1 MPSEQSKEILDSL
14 KLSAAALRDAQV
26 EFALAGGLAAWA
38 RGGPPT
44 EHDID
49 FLIRQEDASAALAAL
64 RAAGMRT
71 ECPPEG
77 WLVKAWHGEVL
88 IDLIYA
94 PRGILVDTGFFAR
107 CERLNVAAVEM
118 PVASLDDLLVGK
130 LLVLNEHDLDFG
142 PPLEWS
148 RSLREQINWAEV
160 GFRTND
166 SPFART
172 FFHLLVELQVLDG
185 LSELVVR

>member
-14 KLSAAALRDAQV
+14 KLSAAALRDAQI
-26 EFALAGGLAAWA
+26 EFALAGDLAAWA
-38 RGGPPT
+38 RGGPAT

-49 FLIRQEDASAALAAL
+49 FLIRREHASPALAAL

-71 ECPPEG
+71 DCPPEG
-77 WLVKAWHGEVL
+77 WLVKAWHGKVL

-107 CERLNVAAVEM
+107 CETLNVAAVEM
-118 PVASLDDLLVGK
+118 PVVSLDDLLVGK
-130 LLVLNEHDLDFG
+130 LLVLNDHDLDYG

-160 GFRTND
+160 WFRTND

-172 FFHLLVELQVLDG
+172 FFHLLVEVQVLDG
-185 LSELVVR
+185 LSELVVH

>member
-1 MPSEQSKEILDSL
+1 MPSEQSKEILDAL

-26 EFALAGGLAAWA
+26 EFALAGDLAAWA
-38 RGGPPT
+38 RGGPAT
-44 EHDID
+44 EQHID
-49 FLIRQEDASAALAAL
+49 FLIRQEDASPALAAL

-77 WLVKAWHGEVL
+77 WLVKAWRGEVL
-88 IDLIYA
+88 IELIYA

-118 PVASLDDLLVGK
+118 LVASLDDLLVGK

-142 PPLEWS
+142 AALEWS
-148 RSLREQINWAEV
+148 RSLREQISWAEV

>member
-1 MPSEQSKEILDSL
+1 VPSEQSKEILDSL
-14 KLSAAALRDAQV
+14 KFSAAALRDAQI

-38 RGGPPT
+38 RGGPAT

-49 FLIRQEDASAALAAL
+49 FLIRQEDASPALAAL

-71 ECPPEG
+71 DCPPEG
-77 WLVKAWHGEVL
+77 WLVKAWHREVL

-107 CERLNVAAVEM
+107 CEMLNVAAVEM
-118 PVASLDDLLVGK
+118 PVVSLDDLLVGK

-148 RSLREQINWAEV
+148 RSLREQINWPEV
-160 GFRTND
+160 GFRTNE